1 MLGLKITWLV
11 DVIGWVSAA
20 ILLAAICRQISS

>member
-20 ILLAAICRQISS
+20 ILLVTVCRKVSS